1 MRTCKQCDSEMV
13 NGFDIKVDGASYGIK
28 ITKNSTIF
36 SERKKNLKLQF
47 VQNVVKYHY
56 TLKNQIKFQVDN
68 ISKNK
73 KDNNVSFNY
82 PFCFSF
88 F

>member
-36 SERKKNLKLQF
+36 SERIEKPKVAICPKCCEVSLYIEKLD
-47 VQNVVKYHY
+47 K
-56 TLKNQIKFQVDN
+56 
-68 ISKNK
+68 IS
-73 KDNNVSFNY
+73 SR
-82 PFCFSF
+82 
-88 F
+88 

>member
-36 SERKKNLKLQF
+36 SERIEKRKVSICPKCGEVSLYIEKLD
-47 VQNVVKYHY
+47 K
-56 TLKNQIKFQVDN
+56 
-68 ISKNK
+68 IS
-73 KDNNVSFNY
+73 SR
-82 PFCFSF
+82 
-88 F
+88 

>member
-36 SERKKNLKLQF
+36 SERIEKPKVAICPNCGEVSLYIEKLD
-47 VQNVVKYHY
+47 K
-56 TLKNQIKFQVDN
+56 
-68 ISKNK
+68 IS
-73 KDNNVSFNY
+73 SR
-82 PFCFSF
+82 
-88 F
+88 

>member
-36 SERKKNLKLQF
+36 SE
-47 VQNVVKYHY
+47 
-56 TLKNQIKFQVDN
+56 IE
-68 ISKNK
+68 
-73 KDNNVSFNY
+73 
-82 PFCFSF
+82 
-88 F
+88 

>member
-36 SERKKNLKLQF
+36 SERIEKPKVAFCPKCGEVSLYIEKLD
-47 VQNVVKYHY
+47 K
-56 TLKNQIKFQVDN
+56 
-68 ISKNK
+68 IS
-73 KDNNVSFNY
+73 SR
-82 PFCFSF
+82 
-88 F
+88 

>member
-36 SERKKNLKLQF
+36 SEIIEKPKVAICPKCGEVSLYIEKLD
-47 VQNVVKYHY
+47 K
-56 TLKNQIKFQVDN
+56 
-68 ISKNK
+68 IS
-73 KDNNVSFNY
+73 SR
-82 PFCFSF
+82 
-88 F
+88 

>member
-36 SERKKNLKLQF
+36 SERIEKPKVACGEVSLYIEKLD
-47 VQNVVKYHY
+47 K
-56 TLKNQIKFQVDN
+56 
-68 ISKNK
+68 IS
-73 KDNNVSFNY
+73 SR
-82 PFCFSF
+82 
-88 F
+88 

>member
-36 SERKKNLKLQF
+36 SERIEKPKVAICPKRGEVSLYIEKLD
-47 VQNVVKYHY
+47 K
-56 TLKNQIKFQVDN
+56 
-68 ISKNK
+68 IS
-73 KDNNVSFNY
+73 SR
-82 PFCFSF
+82 
-88 F
+88 